1 MNVEAGVNF
10 WNFNEEAFVQNAL
23 KFNRNSLLHIYV
35 VTILYCYYRDDFS
48 DITLR
53 NKKRAVKG

>member
-35 VTILYCYYRDDFS
+35 ASTLYCYYWDEFS
-48 DITLR
+48 DMTGGMC
-53 NKKRAVKG
+53 AQ